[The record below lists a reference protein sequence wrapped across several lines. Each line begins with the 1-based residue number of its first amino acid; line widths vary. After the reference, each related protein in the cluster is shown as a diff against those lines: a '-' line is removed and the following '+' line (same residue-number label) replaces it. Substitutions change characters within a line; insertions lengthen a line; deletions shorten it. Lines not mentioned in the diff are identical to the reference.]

1 MGPDLLAHSS
11 CALPFPV
18 KVEIISKGPSSWL
31 FLLYH
36 LVVRKKEAKTS
47 CSLIYLKVEVGR
59 GDGTLKTGRKAR
71 ISVQCQWVPIP
82 S

>member
-1 MGPDLLAHSS
+1 MGHDLLGLSS
-11 CALPFPV
+11 CALPCPV

-31 FLLYH
+31 FLLYL

-59 GDGTLKTGRKAR
+59 GVGTRKTGRKAK
-71 ISVQCQWVPIP
+71 ISVQWVPIP